1 MKYLVIIP
9 ARANSK
15 RLPGKNMK
23 LLLGKPLIQYSIDT
37 ALSIFDKT
45 NIWIN
50 SDDLDII
57 ALAKN
62 SNIQSLIRPGN
73 LSTDFTPTID
83 VLKHHVNHLIN
94 ENIVF
99 DAIILLQPTNPF
111 RDKNFVQNSIR
122 IFENSE
128 RESLATFSKSE
139 KKLGRIRNNN
149 FEPINYSPGQRSQD
163 LNSNYYEN
171 GLLYIIKTNS
181 ILKGEIITRDVYP
194 LICNNIEASVD
205 IDTLEDFVFAET
217 LLKIKNYL

>member
-1 MKYLVIIP
+1 
-9 ARANSK
+9 
-15 RLPGKNMK
+15 
-23 LLLGKPLIQYSIDT
+23 
-37 ALSIFDKT
+37 
-45 NIWIN
+45 
-50 SDDLDII
+50 
-57 ALAKN
+57 
-62 SNIQSLIRPGN
+62 
-73 LSTDFTPTID
+73 
-83 VLKHHVNHLIN
+83 
-94 ENIVF
+94 
-99 DAIILLQPTNPF
+99 LQPTNPF